1 MNNFIKTHL
10 AALQEKNFTDP
21 VIELR
26 ALLNKTSI
34 LKKEIILTNFNI
46 NQINLNLFQ
55 SSFERRIKMEPLA
68 KIFKEKE
75 FWKYNFTV
83 NENVLDPRPESE
95 LLIEAV
101 EKYFQNKKQKLNI
114 IDLGTGSGCL
124 AISLAKEYKNSMITA
139 TDISNSALEVAIK
152 NSKKF
157 NVCKQIKFKC
167 CNWFETKNNFDVVVT
182 NPPYLTDNEYN
193 NLTKEIKL
201 YEPEIAFRGGKDG
214 LSCFREIAY
223 KIKKITHFKSLC
235 FVEIGHNQK
244 DNCIKI
250 FEEFDMYCTDIII
263 DYQNYERIL
272 VLKNEKISNKD

>member
-10 AALQEKNFTDP
+10 EVLYEKNFTDP

-34 LKKEIILTNFNI
+34 LKKEIILTNFNV

-55 SSFERRIKMEPLA
+55 SAFERRIKMEPLA

-75 FWKYNFTV
+75 FWKYNFAV

-101 EKYFQNKKQKLNI
+101 EKHFQNKKQKLKI
-114 IDLGTGSGCL
+114 IDIGTGSGCL
-124 AISLAKEYKNSMITA
+124 AVSLAMEYKNSMITA
-139 TDISNSALEVAIK
+139 TDISKSALDIAKE

-167 CNWFETKNNFDVVVT
+167 CNWFETHEKFDIVVA
-182 NPPYLTDNEYN
+182 NPPYLTDNEYDSLN
-193 NLTKEIKL
+193 KEIKI
-201 YEPEIAFRGGKDG
+201 YEPKIALRGGKDG
-214 LSCFREIAY
+214 LSCFREIAN
-223 KIKKITHFKSLC
+223 KIQKIAHYNSLC
-235 FVEIGHNQK
+235 FIEIGYNQK
-244 DNCIKI
+244 AKCIKI
-250 FEEFDMYCTDIII
+250 FEEFELYCTDIIV
-263 DYQNYERIL
+263 DFQNYERIL
-272 VLKNEKISNKD
+272 VLKKASNKD

>member
-10 AALQEKNFTDP
+10 EVLYEKNFTDP

-26 ALLNKTSI
+26 ALLNKTSV

-75 FWKYNFTV
+75 FWKYTFAV

-101 EKYFQNKKQKLNI
+101 EKYFQNKKQKIKI
-114 IDLGTGSGCL
+114 IDIGTGSGCL
-124 AISLAKEYKNSMITA
+124 AVSLAMEYKNSMITA
-139 TDISNSALEVAIK
+139 TDISKSALDVAKK

-157 NVCKQIKFKC
+157 NVCEQIKFKY
-167 CNWFETKNNFDVVVT
+167 CNWFETKENFDVVVT

-193 NLTKEIKL
+193 NLSKEIKL
-201 YEPEIAFRGGKDG
+201 YEPKIALIGGKDG

-223 KIKKITHFKSLC
+223 KIRKITHFNSLC
-235 FVEIGHNQK
+235 FVEIGYNQK
-244 DNCIKI
+244 DKCIKI
-250 FEEFDMYCTDIII
+250 FEEFDMYCNEIIV
-263 DYQNYERIL
+263 DYQKYARIL
-272 VLKNEKISNKD
+272 IFKKNIK

>member
-1 MNNFIKTHL
+1 MNNFIKNHL
-10 AALQEKNFTDP
+10 EVLYEKNFTDP

-55 SSFERRIKMEPLA
+55 SAFERRIKMEPLA

-75 FWKYNFTV
+75 FWKYNFAV

-101 EKYFQNKKQKLNI
+101 EKYFQNKKQKLKI
-114 IDLGTGSGCL
+114 IDIGTGSGCL
-124 AISLAKEYKNSMITA
+124 AVSLAMEYKKSMIIA
-139 TDISNSALEVAIK
+139 TDISKSALDVAKK

-157 NVCKQIKFKC
+157 NVSEQIKFKC
-167 CNWFETKNNFDVVVT
+167 CNWYEIKENFDVVVT
-182 NPPYLTDNEYN
+182 NPPYLTNNEYS
-193 NLTKEIKL
+193 NLSKEIKL
-201 YEPEIAFRGGKDG
+201 YEPKIALIGGKDG
-214 LSCFREIAY
+214 LTCFREIAY
-223 KIKKITHFKSLC
+223 KIRKITHFNSLC
-235 FVEIGHNQK
+235 FVEIGYNQK
-244 DNCIKI
+244 DKCIKI
-250 FEEFDMYCTDIII
+250 FKEIDMNCYDIIV

-272 VLKNEKISNKD
+272 VFNKKY

>member
-10 AALQEKNFTDP
+10 EILKEKNFFDP

-34 LKKEIILTNFNI
+34 LKKEIILTNFDI
-46 NQINLNLFQ
+46 NQINLNLFK
-55 SSFERRIKMEPLA
+55 SSFARRIKMEPLA

-75 FWKYNFTV
+75 FWKYNISV

-101 EKYFQNKKQKLNI
+101 EKYFKNKKQKLKI
-114 IDLGTGSGCL
+114 IDIGTGSGCL
-124 AISLAKEYKNSMITA
+124 AVSLAMEYKNSMITA
-139 TDISNSALEVAIK
+139 TDISKSALDVAEK

-157 NVCKQIKFKC
+157 NVCEQIKFKC
-167 CNWFETKNNFDVVVT
+167 CDWYETKENFDVVVT
-182 NPPYLTDNEYN
+182 NPPYLTNNEYN
-193 NLTKEIKL
+193 NLSKEIKL
-201 YEPEIAFRGGKDG
+201 YEPKIALRGGKDG

-223 KIKKITHFKSLC
+223 KIREITDFNSFC
-235 FVEIGHNQK
+235 FVEIGYNQK
-244 DNCIKI
+244 DKCIKI
-250 FEEFDMYCTDIII
+250 FEEFDMCCTDIIV

-272 VLKNEKISNKD
+272 IFKRNIK

>member
-10 AALQEKNFTDP
+10 EVLYEKNFTDP

-55 SSFERRIKMEPLA
+55 SAFERRIKMEPLA

-75 FWKYNFTV
+75 FWKYNFAV

-101 EKYFQNKKQKLNI
+101 EKYFQNKKQKLKI
-114 IDLGTGSGCL
+114 IDIGTGSGCL
-124 AISLAKEYKNSMITA
+124 AVSLAMEYKNSMITA
-139 TDISNSALEVAIK
+139 TDISKSALDVAKK

-157 NVCKQIKFKC
+157 NVYEQIKFKC
-167 CNWFETKNNFDVVVT
+167 CNWFETKENFDVVVT
-182 NPPYLTDNEYN
+182 NPPYLTNNEYN
-193 NLTKEIKL
+193 NLSKEIKL
-201 YEPEIAFRGGKDG
+201 YEPKIALRGGKDG

-223 KIKKITHFKSLC
+223 KIQKITHFKSLC
-235 FVEIGHNQK
+235 FVEIGYNQK
-244 DNCIKI
+244 DKCIKI
-250 FEEFDMYCTDIII
+250 FEEFDMYCTDIIV

-272 VLKNEKISNKD
+272 IFKRNIK

>member
-10 AALQEKNFTDP
+10 EVLQENNFTDP
-21 VIELR
+21 IVELR

-34 LKKEIILTNFNI
+34 LKKEIILSNFNI
-46 NQINLNLFQ
+46 NQINLSLFQ
-55 SSFERRIKMEPLA
+55 LAFERRIKKEPLA
-68 KIFKEKE
+68 KIFQEKN
-75 FWKYNFTV
+75 FWKYSFTV
-83 NENVLDPRPESE
+83 NENVLDPRPETE
-95 LLIEAV
+95 LIIETV
-101 EKYFQNKKQKLNI
+101 EKYFQNKKQKLKI

-167 CNWFETKNNFDVVVT
+167 CNWLETKKNFDVVVT

-193 NLTKEIKL
+193 NLSKEIKL
-201 YEPEIAFRGGKDG
+201 YEPKIGLKGGKDG

-223 KIKKITHFKSLC
+223 KIQKITHFNSLC
-235 FVEIGHNQK
+235 FVEIGYNQK
-244 DNCIKI
+244 DKCINI
-250 FEEFDMYCTDIII
+250 FEEFDMYCTDIIV

-272 VLKNEKISNKD
+272 IFKRNIK

>member
-10 AALQEKNFTDP
+10 ELLHEKNFKDP
-21 VIELR
+21 IIEFR

-34 LKKEIILTNFNI
+34 SKKEIILSNFNI

-55 SSFERRIKMEPLA
+55 SAFERRIKREPLA
-68 KIFKEKE
+68 KIFQEKD
-75 FWKYNFTV
+75 FWKYSFAV

-95 LLIEAV
+95 LIIESV
-101 EKYFQNKKQKLNI
+101 EKYFQNKKQKIKI
-114 IDLGTGSGCL
+114 IDIGTGSGCL
-124 AISLAKEYKNSMITA
+124 AVSLAMEYKNSKITA
-139 TDISNSALEVAIK
+139 TDISKSALDVAKK

-167 CNWFETKNNFDVVVT
+167 CNWIITDKNFDVVVT
-182 NPPYLTDNEYN
+182 NPPYLSNNEYN
-193 NLTKEIKL
+193 NLSKEIKL
-201 YEPEIAFRGGKDG
+201 YEPKIALCGGKDG

-223 KIKKITHFKSLC
+223 KINKITHFQSLC

-250 FEEFDMYCTDIII
+250 FEEFDMYCTDIIV

-272 VLKNEKISNKD
+272 VLKKRKK